1 MLRFR
6 GESPHRAR
14 AYEQGADA
22 VEAIVGGLDRLVE
35 HGCLTDVPG
44 IGRSLAATITELVR
58 DGRAQALDRI
68 MDDDLPPALLALAE
82 VPGFTPRRIR
92 LLHEAL
98 DVATADDVRAAL
110 QSGVAAEVPGFGAT
124 TVERLLAALERAAS
138 APEVTRLV
146 EATTWAERLVSH
158 LAMGAP
164 VHAVEI
170 AGSVRRAVET
180 VSDVNV
186 VASSTRPSEVVA
198 AFASYAGV
206 LEVIDRAFDRCGVR
220 LAGGPVATLT
230 VVAPERF
237 GAALVCAT
245 GPPAHV
251 AALEAR
257 ARARGLQLDE
267 ILGEREVDVYAAL
280 ALPLVPP
287 EVREG
292 NGELDAADA
301 GDAFADLVT
310 LEDLRGAVHCHS
322 LYSDG
327 RDTIE
332 DMAVAAARMGLGYL
346 TMTDHSPAAAYA
358 GGLSSERLAQ
368 QQREIEGLGPVLG
381 VRILRG
387 AECDILRNGRLDY
400 DDEVRATLDVIIA
413 SIHER
418 HRMDA
423 SAMTA
428 RLIRGLGERRFKIWG
443 HPLGR
448 LLLRRDPIDCDLPK
462 VLDVLAGSG
471 GAVEINGSPWRLD
484 LPPAFIPQ
492 ARRRGLKFVISADAH
507 STDELSYLRW
517 GVAMARRG
525 GLRRADV
532 LNTLE
537 AEAFASAVRIS
548 RRW

>member
-14 AYEQGADA
+14 AYEHGAEA
-22 VEAIVGGLDRLVE
+22 VEAIAGGLDRLVQNDR
-35 HGCLTDVPG
+35 LTDVSG
-44 IGRSLAATITELVR
+44 IGRSLAATITDLVR
-58 DGRAQALDRI
+58 HGRAPTLERI

-92 LLHEAL
+92 LLYEAL
-98 DVATADDVRAAL
+98 DVATPDDVRAAL
-110 QSGVAAEVPGFGAT
+110 QSGAAAEVRGFGVT
-124 TVERLLAALERAAS
+124 TVDRLLAALERAAS
-138 APEVTRLV
+138 APEITRLV
-146 EATTWAERLVSH
+146 EATAWAQRLIAH

-164 VHAVEI
+164 VRAVEI

-180 VSDVNV
+180 VRDINV
-186 VASSTRPSEVVA
+186 VASSVRPAEVVA
-198 AFASYAGV
+198 AFTSYGGV
-206 LEVIDRAFDRCGVR
+206 REIIERTSDRCRVR

-237 GAALVCAT
+237 GAALVRAT
-245 GPPAHV
+245 GAPAHV
-251 AALEAR
+251 AALEVR
-257 ARARGLQLDE
+257 ARARGVPLDE
-267 ILGEREVDVYAAL
+267 LPGEREADVYSAL

-287 EVREG
+287 ELREG

-301 GDAFADLVT
+301 GDTFADLVT
-310 LEDLRGAVHCHS
+310 FEDLRGAVHCHS

-358 GGLSSERLAQ
+358 DGLSTERLAQ
-368 QQREIEGLGPVLG
+368 QHREIEGLGADVG
-381 VRILRG
+381 VRVFRG
-387 AECDILRNGRLDY
+387 AECDILRDGTLDY
-400 DDEVRATLDVIIA
+400 DDEVRAALDVVIA

-423 SAMTA
+423 MAMTA
-428 RLIRGLGERRFKIWG
+428 RLKRGLGDRRFKIWG

-448 LLLRRDPIDCDLPK
+448 LLLRRDPIDCDLPE
-462 VLDVLAGSG
+462 VLDVLAASG

-484 LPPAFIPQ
+484 LPPALIPQ

-507 STDELSYLRW
+507 STGELGYLRW

-525 GLRRADV
+525 GLRRTDV

-537 AEAFASAVRIS
+537 AEAFAAAVR
-548 RRW
+548 